1 MRAEGRETERHREW
15 EGNATQMLAR
25 RGQMQTEIEMKGGNY
40 SKLKPA
46 ARRQTSRDRSGS
58 S

>member
-46 ARRQTSRDRSGS
+46 ARLQTSRDR
-58 S
+58 